1 VFLAENFSH
10 TTNNFEM
17 NCFSVLLP
25 LLLLSLYQK
34 SALSCDDNIVS
45 RIIDSA
51 VLHPFH
57 QIASKKW
64 GRDLKEA
71 NKKFGSEV
79 HHRLDPL
86 LHNAPRQT
94 LNRVKVVS
102 FAGIHENL

>member
-1 VFLAENFSH
+1 
-10 TTNNFEM
+10 M
-17 NCFSVLLP
+17 NRSSILLP
-25 LLLLSLYQK
+25 LILLLLYQK
-34 SALSCDDNIVS
+34 SALSRDDNIVS

-51 VLHPFH
+51 VLHPIH
-57 QIASKKW
+57 QITSKKW

-86 LHNAPRQT
+86 LFTAPRQI

-102 FAGIHENL
+102 FAGINVNL